1 MKRETS
7 VVIRGFWHN
16 PPPMRC
22 FTCQGVQEEFEDKC
36 QEAKQLLASSSIL
49 TVPAIKSGNYDGS
62 VYVTYIHIYIYIHLR
77 VYIYTCYICICI
89 YVIFFLYVYYAYTDA
104 VCT

>member
-1 MKRETS
+1 
-7 VVIRGFWHN
+7 
-16 PPPMRC
+16 MRC

-62 VYVTYIHIYIYIHLR
+62 VYVTYTDIFTSIYYIYMLHMYL
-77 VYIYTCYICICI
+77 YICNMFSLCILCI
-89 YVIFFLYVYYAYTDA
+89 YRCSMYIDIVHG
-104 VCT
+104 C